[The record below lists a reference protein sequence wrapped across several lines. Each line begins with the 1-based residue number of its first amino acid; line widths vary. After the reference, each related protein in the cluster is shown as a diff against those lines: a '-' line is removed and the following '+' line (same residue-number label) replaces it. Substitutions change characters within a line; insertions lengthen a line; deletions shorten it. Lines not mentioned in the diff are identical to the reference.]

1 MNKRITVPLHR
12 AAHGRTGDK
21 GDRSNISVIAWHPAL
36 WPLMASHC
44 LLESLPSLSF
54 LECVSDSPSEAG
66 CDDDACS
73 TVESGYY
80 KTEDNQTFLATMFVW
95 INFCPVE
102 LLLPPLLP
110 TAERC
115 DVCVWARGRDG
126 LLHWHLDDAP
136 LTRGTA

>member
-1 MNKRITVPLHR
+1 MHLW
-12 AAHGRTGDK
+12 RT
-21 GDRSNISVIAWHPAL
+21 ILTLAFTAL

-110 TAERC
+110 TAE
-115 DVCVWARGRDG
+115 VSSLETA
-126 LLHWHLDDAP
+126 AP
-136 LTRGTA
+136 PEFSASRQFVFRTASPPRAPSFAS